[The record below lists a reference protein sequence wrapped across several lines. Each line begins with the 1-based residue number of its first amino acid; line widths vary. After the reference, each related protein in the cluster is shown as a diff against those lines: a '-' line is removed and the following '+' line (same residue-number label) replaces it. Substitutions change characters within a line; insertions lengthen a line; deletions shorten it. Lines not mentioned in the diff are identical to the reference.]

1 VLKLHDL
8 GIEWRKERVGRN
20 FGSPPQYEYRLNAA
34 VFYLKFVKRD
44 GAMRQGGV
52 IMPVDHVD
60 LFVQSPRA
68 RGPRQGLRIG
78 YDALD
83 GSYMYE
89 QPFLDLIR
97 AGYIGAYSDTTEP
110 LAVLVNAVLEK
121 GKAVVVAIQTRNDD
135 ASDDEIR
142 DGS

>member
-1 VLKLHDL
+1 M
-8 GIEWRKERVGRN
+8 GRN

-34 VFYLKFVKRD
+34 VFYLRFVKRD
-44 GAMRQGGV
+44 GVMRQGGV

-60 LFVQSPRA
+60 LFVKSPRA

-97 AGYIGAYSDTTEP
+97 AGCIGAYSDTTEP
-110 LAVLVNAVLEK
+110 LA
-121 GKAVVVAIQTRNDD
+121 R
-135 ASDDEIR
+135 S
-142 DGS
+142 S